1 MAPLE
6 GQTTRVIPYAS
17 DWDEAYSRVESY
29 LRAHQIRNRIL
40 LSRLVNEIV
49 GRAVD
54 GVRESGANPVTCA
67 MELADQTMADW
78 FDRVLG
84 EEGGAHKRLSIK
96 GRLALTMAEVPERWP
111 EYFLGPEPLPEPMAA
126 SMRDCYL
133 EAGPGFQFSNMVP
146 RPIDLGPIASAAG
159 GTWATFQKWPL
170 IRGLFLW
177 TLFLLGLVSLFTLT
191 R

>member
-6 GQTTRVIPYAS
+6 HQPTTVIPFAS
-17 DWDEAYSRVESY
+17 DWDEAYARVESY

-40 LSRLVNEIV
+40 LSRLVNDIV
-49 GRAVD
+49 GRAVERA
-54 GVRESGANPVTCA
+54 RESGANPVTSA

-84 EEGGAHKRLSIK
+84 GEGGAHKRLSIK
-96 GRLALTMAEVPERWP
+96 GRLALTMAEVPEQWP
-111 EYFLGPEPLPEPMAA
+111 EHFLGPDPLPEEMAV

-177 TLFLLGLVSLFTLT
+177 TAFLLGLAFLFALT

>member
-1 MAPLE
+1 MASLE
-6 GQTTRVIPYAS
+6 GRPTTVIPFAS

-40 LSRLVNEIV
+40 LSRLVNDIME
-49 GRAVD
+49 RAVEA
-54 GVRESGANPVTCA
+54 VRASGANPVTCA

-111 EYFLGPEPLPEPMAA
+111 EHFLGSGPLPEGMAA

-133 EAGPGFQFSNMVP
+133 EAGPGFQFTNMVP

-159 GTWATFQKWPL
+159 ETWATFQKWPL

-177 TLFLLGLVSLFTLT
+177 TLFLLGLGSLFYLT

>member
-1 MAPLE
+1 MAPVDSR
-6 GQTTRVIPYAS
+6 TPTVIPFAS

-40 LSRLVNEIV
+40 LSRMVGEIV
-49 GRAVD
+49 KRAV
-54 GVRESGANPVTCA
+54 ETSGQNGSNPVTCA
-67 MELADQTMADW
+67 MELADQAMADW

-84 EEGGAHKRLSIK
+84 EGGGAHKRLSIK

-111 EYFLGPEPLPEPMAA
+111 EHFLGPDPLPGEMAE
-126 SMRDCYL
+126 SMRNCYL

-177 TLFLLGLVSLFTLT
+177 TVFLTGMVFLFYLT